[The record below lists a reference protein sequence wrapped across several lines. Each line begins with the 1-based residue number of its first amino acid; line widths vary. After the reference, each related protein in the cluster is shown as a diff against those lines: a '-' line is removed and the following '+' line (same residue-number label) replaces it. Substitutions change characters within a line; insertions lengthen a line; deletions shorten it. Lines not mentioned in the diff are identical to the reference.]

1 MTTVADFSVETFTS
15 ELGEVEIIANDKQ
28 RKRLS
33 KDFHWFSPVLKEF
46 FADYEAD
53 VVVKPTSEEQIA
65 QVVKA
70 CVRHDVPLTMR
81 GSGTG
86 NYGQSTP
93 LFGGV
98 VMDMSALKQPLWLEG
113 GVARVQAGI
122 RLADI
127 DKWARPRGWE
137 MRMMSST
144 FRLATAGG
152 FFGGGFGG
160 VGTITYGRLG
170 ERGNVLGARVM
181 TVEEEPRVLE
191 LRGDDALDLHHA
203 YGTNGIVLELEF
215 AMAPALPWAEALIA
229 FDDFMDA
236 ARFGQALGEAGGVVK
251 RLDTVLADPIPQMIG
266 LDEYAKP
273 GQHLAI
279 VIVCENAMQPLAEIA
294 AEHRGTIVKQVAAGD
309 VTDANTVI
317 EYTWNHTTLRA
328 LKEYKDVTYLQSGFR
343 AGKNLEQIAH
353 MVEHFGDEVPMHLE
367 FLNIGGMITCSGI
380 QIVRYTTRER
390 LDEII
395 EYHEA
400 HDVHIAN
407 PHTHILEDGHNKG
420 EFDPRQLACKKAF
433 DPKGLLN
440 PGKMRAWGEVTELEG
455 A

>member
-1 MTTVADFSVETFTS
+1 MTQAVDFSIETFTS
-15 ELGEVEIIANDKQ
+15 ELGDVEIISNEKQ

-33 KDFHWFSPVLKEF
+33 KDFSWFSPVLKDF
-46 FADYEAD
+46 FEGYEAD
-53 VVVKPTSEEQIA
+53 VVVKPVTEEQIA
-65 QVVKA
+65 QVVKS
-70 CVRHDVPLTMR
+70 CVARDVPLTLR

-98 VMDMSALKQPLWLEG
+98 VMDMSAYKQPLWLKG
-113 GVARVQAGI
+113 GVARMQAGMRI
-122 RLADI
+122 ADVN
-127 DKWARPRGWE
+127 KWSVPEGWE
-137 MRMMSST
+137 MRTMSST
-144 FRLATAGG
+144 FRLATVGG
-152 FFGGGFGG
+152 FFAGGFGG
-160 VGTITYGRLG
+160 IGSITYGRLG
-170 ERGNVLGARVM
+170 ERGNVLGAKVM
-181 TVEEEPRVLE
+181 TVEAEPRILE
-191 LRGDDALDLHHA
+191 LRGDEALDLHHA

-215 AMAPALPWAEALIA
+215 AMAPALAWAEAIVV

-236 ARFGQALGEAGGVVK
+236 ARFGQALGEAGGIVK
-251 RLDTVLADPIPQMIG
+251 KLDTVLADPIPQMIG
-266 LDEYAKP
+266 LEAYAKP
-273 GQHLAI
+273 GQHAAL
-279 VIVCENAMQPLAEIA
+279 VIVAENALQPMAEVA
-294 AEHRGTIVKQVAAGD
+294 AENNGRVAKQVAPED
-309 VTDANTVI
+309 VTDSNTLI

-328 LKEYKDVTYLQSGFR
+328 LKEHKDVTYLQSGFK
-343 AGKNLEQIAH
+343 AGRNLEQIEH
-353 MVEHFGDEVPMHLE
+353 MVGHFGDEVPMHLE

-390 LDEII
+390 LEEII

-420 EFDPRQLACKKAF
+420 EFDPRQLASKKAF

-440 PGKMRAWGEVTELEG
+440 PGKMRAWGEVTELEN